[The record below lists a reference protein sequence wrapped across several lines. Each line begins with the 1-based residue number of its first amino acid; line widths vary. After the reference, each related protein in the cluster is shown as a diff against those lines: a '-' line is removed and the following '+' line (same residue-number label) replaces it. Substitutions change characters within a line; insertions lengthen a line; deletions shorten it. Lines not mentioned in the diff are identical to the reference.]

1 MFGWLL
7 AIIWFFFFQAEDGI
21 RDRNVTGVQTCALPI
36 WPAAAAPAAP
46 VDWPSSTA
54 PVEPPPAAPDEQVPI
69 EPTMPAAEAPWEPAP
84 LPEQPVFEPAAAVPA
99 EAPPEPPPFVPP
111 EPEPPVEPAKP
122 VGAGWSIVGQGGE
135 EISADEIG
143 AEPARGTVKEE
154 KKGKKGKRA
163 KDEDKD
169 RVEEEK
175 VPVGAASGA
184 AWDVVPHT
192 RGRHEELNL
201 ASLADAPKESVGM
214 TLLSYE

>member
-1 MFGWLL
+1 M
-7 AIIWFFFFQAEDGI
+7 
-21 RDRNVTGVQTCALPI
+21 
-36 WPAAAAPAAP
+36 PAAAAPAAP

-69 EPTMPAAEAPWEPAP
+69 EPAMPAAEAPWEPAP

-214 TLLSYE
+214 TLLSYAGLVGALVVVLLGVLLMVATSR